1 MKHLNKI
8 VISGLL
14 FFTVFIVPQTL
25 DMIHAIN
32 YCNTLSERF
41 YSVVLTPSP
50 NGVQCILDDEVRCHT
65 EEKTP
70 PVDVFRQNFIDQC
83 IGHKLS

>member
-14 FFTVFIVPQTL
+14 FFTISSVPQTL
-25 DMIHAIN
+25 DVAHAIN
-32 YCNTLSERF
+32 YCHALSERF
-41 YSVVLTPSP
+41 YSVVLTTPV
-50 NGVQCILDDEVRCHT
+50 NGVRCTLDDEVQCRT
-65 EEKTP
+65 EEKMP
-70 PVDVFRQNFIDQC
+70 PVDVFKQNFIDQC